1 MSDQVVVTKD
11 IAAPAATVWAL
22 VSDLPRMGEWS
33 PENRGGQWVK
43 GATGPVPGARF
54 KGENRNGDKSWS
66 TDAKVVD
73 AEPGRR
79 FSFRRHGWSDERRHV
94 GVRHRGDRGRVPGD
108 RDLDG
113 SAWVAR
119 QEGRRLVEWCRG
131 SWRVQP
137 CGDGADPRPDRCC
150 CDGRAV
156 VGFGRGRI
164 QARTVNS
171 DSRGPSIH
179 GGRARIRRSVAR
191 NAACRSAGRSSYGDD

>member
-1 MSDQVVVTKD
+1 MSDQVVVTRD

-79 FSFRRHGWSDERRHV
+79 FSFLVTVGPIKVAMWEYDIEETEGGCRVTETWTDQRGWLAKKAGGKAS
-94 GVRHRGDRGRVPGD
+94 GVADRG
-108 RDLDG
+108 
-113 SAWVAR
+113 
-119 QEGRRLVEWCRG
+119 EHN
-131 SWRVQP
+131 
-137 CGDGADPRPDRCC
+137 
-150 CDGRAV
+150 RA
-156 VGFGRGRI
+156 GMEQTLAGI
-164 QARTVNS
+164 
-171 DSRGPSIH
+171 
-179 GGRARIRRSVAR
+179 
-191 NAACRSAGRSSYGDD
+191 AAAATAEL